1 MRALPLVFA
10 LLVLSCGG
18 HPLPLQIVPNATLA
32 PPVSKVSPP
41 PGVFNGDIKLI
52 FTTDRP
58 ATIYLTTDGS
68 DPKTTTETR
77 QSGEAPYE
85 LVIRATTTINWFAS
99 VDGKDE
105 QLRTGTWTRAGGPKG
120 TISGVVVVGNFA

>member
-1 MRALPLVFA
+1 MRSSCLALAVF
-10 LLVLSCGG
+10 VVSCGG
-18 HPLPLQIVPNATLA
+18 SPLPLTWTPNATLA

-58 ATIYLTTDGS
+58 ATIFLSTDGS
-68 DPKTTTETR
+68 DPRNTTTTR
-77 QSGEAPYE
+77 VEGPSPFE
-85 LVIRATTTINWFAS
+85 LIIKATTTINWFAS

-105 QLRTGTWTRAGGPKG
+105 QLHT
-120 TISGVVVVGNFA
+120 